1 MELQQKIGKLVI
13 DAGPIIVGATS
24 NLHLV
29 AKEYYT
35 LPEIV
40 DEIRDRQTRG
50 QLARFPFEFKARVP
64 SEEAMNA
71 VIAFSKKTGD
81 YSVLSANDLK
91 LLALVY
97 LLEKEA
103 RGIDHIRV
111 DPLPPRTSDQA
122 PPIEPPQRKKKK
134 KNKKKKKSAEQ
145 NSEQSAQAVEPENV
159 GNEEEDDEEEDGDV
173 GEIVENVQDGNEEG
187 VNDEEVDED
196 VEELVEGD
204 EQEYFEAEAEDG
216 LGYNRDVGV
225 VPESNEGEDHL
236 IEHTEADSAVP
247 PDNLQFEQLS
257 LELEE
262 DDGEGEWITPKNV
275 ARKKAR
281 DLGMVDGN
289 AKPTNK
295 FTEVACMTTDF
306 AIQNVLLQ
314 MNLSLVTVD
323 GMRITRVKSWVLRC
337 HGCFKVIHQM
347 DKKFCPRCGGNT
359 LTRVSIGVDAGG
371 NVVLYLK
378 KNFQYNLRGTKYSL
392 PTPKG
397 GRGHAEVVL
406 REDQKEFQRAKA
418 VRDRQRAKEMAGTG
432 TATGW
437 SSAAAEFL
445 SSGNRVAAD
454 TKMTKTR
461 TLRGETF
468 DVGFGGAPVRMVVG
482 LGRKN
487 PNERRRNIR

>member
-1 MELQQKIGKLVI
+1 MEVQQKIGKLVV
-13 DAGPIIVGATS
+13 DAGPIIMGATS
-24 NLHLV
+24 NLHLF

-50 QLARFPFEFKARVP
+50 QLARFPFEFRTRVP

-111 DPLPPRTSDQA
+111 DPLPPRTSDQ
-122 PPIEPPQRKKKK
+122 PPPVEPQQKKKK
-134 KNKKKKKSAEQ
+134 KNKNSAEQ
-145 NSEQSAQAVEPENV
+145 NTEQSVESAGPSKTVCNQA
-159 GNEEEDDEEEDGDV
+159 EEEDDDDDVEVAENGQAFNDEDVHG
-173 GEIVENVQDGNEEG
+173 G
-187 VNDEEVDED
+187 EEVDD
-196 VEELVEGD
+196 SVDELMEGD
-204 EQEYFEAEAEDG
+204 EQEDIDGEADDG
-216 LGYNRDVGV
+216 VEYDGDAGV
-225 VPESNEGEDHL
+225 VPESNEGTEQH
-236 IEHTEADSAVP
+236 IEPSQSDSKVP
-247 PDNLQFEQLS
+247 FDNLQQEQQFLA
-257 LELEE
+257 ENAEEE

-281 DLGMVDGN
+281 DLGMVDEN
-289 AKPTNK
+289 AKNIKK

-314 MNLSLVTVD
+314 MNLSLVAVD
-323 GMRITRVKSWVLRC
+323 GMRITRVRSWVLRC

-347 DKKFCPRCGGNT
+347 DRKFCPRCGGNT

-397 GRGHAEVVL
+397 GRGHAELVL

-418 VRDRQRAKEMAGTG
+418 VRDRQRSKEMAGTG
-432 TATGW
+432 TSTGW

-445 SSGNRVAAD
+445 SSGSRVAAD
-454 TKMTKTR
+454 TKVTKTR
-461 TLRGETF
+461 TLRGDTF

-487 PNERRRNIR
+487 PNERRRNVT